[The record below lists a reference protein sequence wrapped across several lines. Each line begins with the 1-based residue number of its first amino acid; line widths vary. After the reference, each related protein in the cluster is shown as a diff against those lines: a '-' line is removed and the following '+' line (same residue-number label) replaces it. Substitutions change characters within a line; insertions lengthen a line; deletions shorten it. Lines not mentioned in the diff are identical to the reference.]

1 METEHRDWF
10 VFLEKHQIEFYFLA
24 ILGGIATGYLFRLSS
39 GANTVLNFILPVLLF
54 VTFLQVPVSSV
65 INNLGNK
72 RFLAALLVGNFVFI
86 PILVA
91 LLLLIGSGFF
101 YQLSDLFRFPYV
113 LNSKTPYLA
122 FAFYGMILLCAPCVD
137 YVVSFCRLAKGDS
150 SALTAALPVLLIIE
164 LACLMF
170 LATGWFYDEPNMQ
183 ATRSDIAE
191 FLISIFRVQI
201 FPLALA
207 WILQSISRYNKV
219 VAYSTSFMKNSVV
232 VITAFTL
239 MIIAAYAFS
248 ELFAIFD
255 DDGYAFTKIS
265 GDKQTGIYENTTN
278 YGSVEKTQ
286 LHAFIFGIAFYGLYA
301 CFAPFVGFF
310 TAKLFKLCRK
320 QEIALS
326 FSVSTRNSLVLLP
339 FLLTISPADQQALVA
354 TVVLTQTCVE
364 LVAEIIYVHFI
375 PCYVKKYVR
384 SREIECE
391 RRF

>member
-1 METEHRDWF
+1 MESERRDWF

-24 ILGGIATGYLFRLSS
+24 ILGGTAIGYLFRISS
-39 GANTVLNFILPVLLF
+39 GANIVLNFILPVLLF

-65 INNLGNK
+65 IDNLANK
-72 RFLAALLVGNFVFI
+72 RFVAALLVGNFVFI

-91 LLLLIGSGFF
+91 LLLLIGSGPFF
-101 YQLSDLFRFPYV
+101 QLSDIFRFPDG
-113 LNSKTPYLA
+113 LNSKTPYLV

-164 LACLMF
+164 LSFMMF
-170 LATGWFYDEPNMQ
+170 LATVRFYDGTNI
-183 ATRSDIAE
+183 ASTRPEIIE
-191 FLISIFRVQI
+191 FFISIFRVLL

-219 VAYSTSFMKNSVV
+219 VACSSSFMKNSVV

-265 GDKQTGIYENTTN
+265 DGKAIGIYENTTDF
-278 YGSVEKTQ
+278 GSSEKT
-286 LHAFIFGIAFYGLYA
+286 LLNAFIYGIAFYSLYA
-301 CFAPFVGFF
+301 CLAPFVGFF
-310 TAKLFKLCRK
+310 TAKLFKLCSK
-320 QEIALS
+320 EEIALS

-339 FLLTISPADQQALVA
+339 FLLTISPADEQALVA
-354 TVVLTQTCVE
+354 AVVLTQTCVE
-364 LVAEIIYVHFI
+364 LVAEIIYVRFI
-375 PCYVKKYVR
+375 PCYVKKHVR

>member
-1 METEHRDWF
+1 MKSERRGWF

-24 ILGGIATGYLFRLSS
+24 ILGGTAIGYLFRVSS
-39 GANTVLNFILPVLLF
+39 CASSVLNFILPVLLF

-65 INNLGNK
+65 IDNLGNK

-101 YQLSDLFRFPYV
+101 YQLSDLFRFPDE
-113 LNSKTPYLA
+113 LNSTTPYLA

-164 LACLMF
+164 LAFIML
-170 LATGWFYDEPNMQ
+170 LGTGQFYDEQNMQ
-183 ATRSDIAE
+183 ATRPELVE
-191 FLISIFRVQI
+191 FIKSIFRVLI

-207 WILQSISRYNKV
+207 WILQSVSRYNKI
-219 VAYSTSFMKNSVV
+219 VAYSTCFMKNSVV

-248 ELFAIFD
+248 ELFSIFD
-255 DDGYAFTKIS
+255 DNGYAFTKIS
-265 GDKQTGIYENTTN
+265 AEKATGIYENTTD
-278 YGSVEKTQ
+278 YGSGEKT
-286 LHAFIFGIAFYGLYA
+286 LSHAFIYGIAFYCAYA
-301 CFAPFVGFF
+301 VFAPFVGFF
-310 TAKLFKLCRK
+310 TAKLFKLSRK

-339 FLLTISPADQQALVA
+339 FLLTISPADEQALVA
-354 TVVLTQTCVE
+354 AVVLTQTCVE
-364 LVAEIIYVHFI
+364 LVAEIIYVRFI
-375 PCYVKKYVR
+375 PCYVKKHVR
-384 SREIECE
+384 SRELECE
-391 RRF
+391 R

>member
-1 METEHRDWF
+1 MKSERRDWF

-24 ILGGIATGYLFRLSS
+24 ILGGTAIGYLFRVSS
-39 GANTVLNFILPVLLF
+39 CANIVLNFILPVLLF

-65 INNLGNK
+65 IDNLANK

-91 LLLLIGSGFF
+91 LLLLIGAGFF
-101 YQLSDLFRFPYV
+101 YQLSDLFRFPDE
-113 LNSKTPYLA
+113 LNLTTPYLA

-164 LACLMF
+164 LAFIML
-170 LATGWFYDEPNMQ
+170 LGTGQFYDEQNMQ
-183 ATRSDIAE
+183 ATRPELVE
-191 FLISIFRVQI
+191 FIKSIFQVLI

-207 WILQSISRYNKV
+207 WILQSVSPYNKV
-219 VAYSTSFMKNSVV
+219 VAYSTCFMKNSVV

-248 ELFAIFD
+248 ELFSIFND
-255 DDGYAFTKIS
+255 IGYAFTKIS
-265 GDKQTGIYENTTN
+265 ADKATGIYENTTD
-278 YGSVEKTQ
+278 YGSGEKT
-286 LHAFIFGIAFYGLYA
+286 LSHAFIYGIAFYCLYA
-301 CFAPFVGFF
+301 VFAPFVGFF

-339 FLLTISPADQQALVA
+339 FLLTISPADEQALVA
-354 TVVLTQTCVE
+354 AVVLTQTCVE
-364 LVAEIIYVHFI
+364 LVAEIIYVRFI
-375 PCYVKKYVR
+375 PCYVKKHVR

-391 RRF
+391 R